1 VPYGDIGYGRNI
13 ATWLRV
19 APILNLTGFVFDA
32 GACPQMDI
40 AARLRLADQCA
51 ISILQLAAGLTPKT
65 LDNEL
70 VATLFV
76 PSDAAWEAF
85 LKAADLT
92 PAELLA
98 NKPLATKLARNHVVP
113 GVALR
118 LLDLDNG
125 DKLATMG
132 QSVLTVRPVR
142 DASQWWVVAG
152 RATAM
157 ISVPDLIAN
166 KAIIHVIDAVLTP
179 DSVRV
184 EQP

>member
-1 VPYGDIGYGRNI
+1 M
-13 ATWLRV
+13 
-19 APILNLTGFVFDA
+19 FE
-32 GACPQMDI
+32 
-40 AARLRLADQCA
+40 
-51 ISILQLAAGLTPKT
+51 AAGLTPKT

-76 PSDAAWEAF
+76 PSDAAWETF

-98 NKPLATKLARNHVVP
+98 NTPLATKLARNHVVP

-125 DKLATMG
+125 DKLATLG
-132 QSVLTVRPVR
+132 QSVLTVRPVH
-142 DASQWWVVAG
+142 DATAWWVVAG

>member
-1 VPYGDIGYGRNI
+1 MPYGDIGYGRNV

-19 APILNLTGFVFDA
+19 APILNYTGFVFDA
-32 GACPQMDI
+32 
-40 AARLRLADQCA
+40 
-51 ISILQLAAGLTPKT
+51 AGLKAKVQ
-65 LDNEL
+65 DNDL

-76 PSDAAWEAF
+76 PSDAAWETF
-85 LKAADLT
+85 LKAADLS

-98 NKPLATKLARNHVVP
+98 NTPLVSKLARNHIVP

-118 LLDLDNG
+118 LLDMDSG

-132 QSVLTVRPVR
+132 QSALTVRPVA
-142 DASQWWVVAG
+142 DASKWWVVAG

-157 ISVPDLIAN
+157 IEVPDLIAN

-184 EQP
+184 DQP